1 MVLAPLETGCRARY
15 RFGDR
20 LRERNGANLR
30 AMTNKMIRGFPLAV
44 ALTAVL
50 GSVPTPAGAV
60 PIDVDGAGPLQADV
74 EFALVSGNL
83 QVTVINTSTA
93 DVLNPSQVLTA
104 VFFTLAGD
112 TTLTTISAV
121 LGTGSTVLF
130 DPDGQ
135 PAGGIVG
142 GEWAYGSGL
151 LGPGGTN
158 QGISSAGFDPPSLFG
173 AANFPGNDL
182 DGNAASVD
190 GVGYGI
196 TSSVDTCPPGNTAVC
211 TNPLI
216 RNSVVFTLGNLPLDD
231 FTLGAISNV
240 RVQYGTSLAV
250 PEPGTLLLL
259 GSGLMVLGLLGRRR
273 AVGV

>member
-1 MVLAPLETGCRARY
+1 
-15 RFGDR
+15 
-20 LRERNGANLR
+20 
-30 AMTNKMIRGFPLAV
+30 MTKMIRAFPLAV

-60 PIDVDGAGPLQADV
+60 LIDVDGAGPLQADV
-74 EFALVSGNL
+74 EFVLIDVDGAGPLPANL
-83 QVTVINTSTA
+83 QVTLSNTSTA

-104 VFFTLAGD
+104 VFFTLAGNP
-112 TTLTTISAV
+112 TLTRISAV
-121 LGTGSTVLF
+121 LGSGSTVLF

-151 LGPGGTN
+151 VGPGGTN
-158 QGISSAGFDPPSLFG
+158 QGISSAGFDPPGLFG

-182 DGNAASVD
+182 DGNAASVN

-196 TSSVDTCPPGNTAVC
+196 TSSVDTCPQGNTAVC

-216 RNSVVFTLGNLPLDD
+216 RNSVVFTLGNLPSG
-231 FTLGAISNV
+231 FPLGDISNV

-250 PEPGTLLLL
+250 PEPATLLLL
-259 GSGLMVLGLLGRRR
+259 GSGLMAVGLLGRRKLTNSSKN
-273 AVGV
+273 